1 MRLVQWPQL
10 WPSVR
15 QWTGTR
21 TRKNLTCVASL
32 SANLFREQKN
42 WTGRGGG
49 GERKKVSFCPLPLPE
64 FSFFFFSSRSS
75 LCALTRAETFV
86 AQAKK
91 NQFDNKEQDLL
102 AQSVVFGNFK
112 RLDTI
117 QVEPSFL
124 ILGQEEKKKP
134 LLTRRRFSSLQRNQ
148 ISYSSKLYEKGIS
161 VKRTQARVSFGFPVS
176 RRFDCTEKMENSFSW
191 VVIKSLALSV
201 KKRKKLFSPYCQPA
215 VLIRNKKTLHLP
227 WNINLTSCTN

>member
-1 MRLVQWPQL
+1 MRLVQWPHL

-21 TRKNLTCVASL
+21 TRKNLACVASL

-42 WTGRGGG
+42 WAGRGGR
-49 GERKKVSFCPLPLPE
+49 ERRFPSVPSPFLNFPFIFFC
-64 FSFFFFSSRSS
+64 SRSS
-75 LCALTRAETFV
+75 VRALTRAETFV
-86 AQAKK
+86 TQAKK
-91 NQFDNKEQDLL
+91 NQFDNREQDLL
-102 AQSVVFGNFK
+102 GQSVVFGNFK

-117 QVEPSFL
+117 QVEPCFL
-124 ILGQEEKKKP
+124 ILSQEGKKKP

-161 VKRTQARVSFGFPVS
+161 VKWTQARVSFGFPVS

-201 KKRKKLFSPYCQPA
+201 KKWNKIVFS
-215 VLIRNKKTLHLP
+215 LLP
-227 WNINLTSCTN
+227 TRCIN